1 MADAENKKHENKKQQ
16 FIRENSKCFGVGY
29 DCGKASLLGG
39 SIPRDVPVAHMR
51 MFARTNYEE
60 SGYKTLQAW
69 NNLYTRWYDGSTV
82 RTNYARTQ
90 GIEIPRGLK
99 KFQRG
104 FAFGFAVG
112 AGFAKEDYGMAGKM
126 LSTTYARQ
134 YFSDMDGRYRGAVS
148 PCERE
153 WLLQIQASAGVEA
166 SMQTKPEEPAAPAQA
181 QAPAQARA
189 GAAMELLALQGSAN
203 ADAMVLDGVADA
215 IDGMVLDEGGIEDG
229 GIQEKQSPPAQAR
242 AGAAMEL
249 LALQGSANADAMV
262 LDGVADEIDGMELDE
277 GGIEDGG
284 IQEKESPPGYLSR
297 AIERD
302 WGAIEDGCTWRWMKI
317 MPTAEQKR
325 VLEMDADNAEKGRLA
340 RNKLQRVR
348 EAAGRMTD
356 GTTLSIGN
364 SDGLDLHKC
373 DSQVNAPAYA
383 LVLPLTRPI
392 LPSAHDVLAGAA
404 ATEAKDPCSIS
415 ARLLS

>member
-1 MADAENKKHENKKQQ
+1 
-16 FIRENSKCFGVGY
+16 
-29 DCGKASLLGG
+29 
-39 SIPRDVPVAHMR
+39 
-51 MFARTNYEE
+51 
-60 SGYKTLQAW
+60 
-69 NNLYTRWYDGSTV
+69 
-82 RTNYARTQ
+82 
-90 GIEIPRGLK
+90 
-99 KFQRG
+99 
-104 FAFGFAVG
+104 
-112 AGFAKEDYGMAGKM
+112 
-126 LSTTYARQ
+126 
-134 YFSDMDGRYRGAVS
+134 
-148 PCERE
+148 
-153 WLLQIQASAGVEA
+153 
-166 SMQTKPEEPAAPAQA
+166 
-181 QAPAQARA
+181 
-189 GAAMELLALQGSAN
+189 
-203 ADAMVLDGVADA
+203 
-215 IDGMVLDEGGIEDG
+215 
-229 GIQEKQSPPAQAR
+229 
-242 AGAAMEL
+242 MEL

-364 SDGLDLHKC
+364 SDGLDLHKS

>member
-1 MADAENKKHENKKQQ
+1 
-16 FIRENSKCFGVGY
+16 
-29 DCGKASLLGG
+29 
-39 SIPRDVPVAHMR
+39 
-51 MFARTNYEE
+51 
-60 SGYKTLQAW
+60 
-69 NNLYTRWYDGSTV
+69 
-82 RTNYARTQ
+82 
-90 GIEIPRGLK
+90 
-99 KFQRG
+99 
-104 FAFGFAVG
+104 
-112 AGFAKEDYGMAGKM
+112 MAGKM

-203 ADAMVLDGVADA
+203 ADAMVLDGVAD
-215 IDGMVLDEGGIEDG
+215 
-229 GIQEKQSPPAQAR
+229 
-242 AGAAMEL
+242 
-249 LALQGSANADAMV
+249 
-262 LDGVADEIDGMELDE
+262 EIDGMELDE
-277 GGIEDGG
+277 GGIEDGE

>member
-1 MADAENKKHENKKQQ
+1 
-16 FIRENSKCFGVGY
+16 
-29 DCGKASLLGG
+29 
-39 SIPRDVPVAHMR
+39 
-51 MFARTNYEE
+51 
-60 SGYKTLQAW
+60 
-69 NNLYTRWYDGSTV
+69 
-82 RTNYARTQ
+82 
-90 GIEIPRGLK
+90 
-99 KFQRG
+99 
-104 FAFGFAVG
+104 
-112 AGFAKEDYGMAGKM
+112 
-126 LSTTYARQ
+126 
-134 YFSDMDGRYRGAVS
+134 
-148 PCERE
+148 
-153 WLLQIQASAGVEA
+153 
-166 SMQTKPEEPAAPAQA
+166 
-181 QAPAQARA
+181 
-189 GAAMELLALQGSAN
+189 
-203 ADAMVLDGVADA
+203 MVLDGVADA

-364 SDGLDLHKC
+364 SDGLDLHKS
-373 DSQVNAPAYA
+373 DSQVNAPAY
-383 LVLPLTRPI
+383 RGI
-392 LPSAHDVLAGAA
+392 AGAA
-404 ATEAKDPCSIS
+404 AADSSATHVAGAAAAVAGAAAAAGRRNSLRTGAAATAAAAAGAAAARAAGLHWLAVAPPAQVGWEAGMV
-415 ARLLS
+415 AVL

>member
-1 MADAENKKHENKKQQ
+1 MADAENKKHENNKQQ

-82 RTNYARTQ
+82 RTIYARTQ

-181 QAPAQARA
+181 QA
-189 GAAMELLALQGSAN
+189 
-203 ADAMVLDGVADA
+203 
-215 IDGMVLDEGGIEDG
+215 
-229 GIQEKQSPPAQAR
+229 PAQAR

-364 SDGLDLHKC
+364 SDGLDLHKS